1 MIETL
6 LILTFASAPAYA
18 LRFGLAGLPTNLLMV
33 WLFIVIA
40 LFCVWIFYSKNLNS
54 FFKSVLEIDNKIL
67 LAVCLFMVAGII
79 SLFVG
84 GYSLPKY
91 GQFIVLFLQPISG
104 FFILR
109 FIFKKYPEAKAK
121 LIFFFYIFV
130 SVAGLLALIQ
140 YFTLIGLPAEFW
152 GNSNEPK
159 RAISFFTHP
168 NGYSLFITPILAF
181 LIPHLLERVK
191 AIKEKPFF
199 LIYPVMWGIGT
210 IGLVLSLSRGGW
222 LGLLAAA
229 GVFLLFN
236 FKKNYLIG
244 ATILIIVS
252 AGIIY
257 AVPNLR
263 YRILLPFYGEKSS
276 SARLSLW
283 QTGTKMV
290 IDSPILGKGLL
301 GFSDNWY
308 EFNRDPNL
316 DHYPAPHNIFLNFW
330 IDTGLLGLISFL
342 MVSLVA
348 FMTAIKKRKSVYP
361 FGVALALVAMF
372 VHGQIDIPYFKN
384 DLALLYWFI
393 ISIL

>member
-6 LILTFASAPAYA
+6 LILTFALAPTYA
-18 LRFGLAGLPTNLLMV
+18 IRFNLLGLPANLLMV
-33 WLFIVIA
+33 WIFILIA
-40 LFCVWIFYSKNLNS
+40 VFCLWIFLSKNLYA
-54 FFKSVLEIDNKIL
+54 FFSSIFNIENKTVLAISAFALSGIL
-67 LAVCLFMVAGII
+67 A
-79 SLFVG
+79 LFVG

-91 GQFIVLFLQPISG
+91 GQFIVLFLQPLII
-104 FFILR
+104 FFIAR
-109 FIFKKYPEAKAK
+109 FIFKKYPEAKTK
-121 LIFFFYIFV
+121 LVFFFYLFV
-130 SVAGLLALIQ
+130 SFAGIFALVQ
-140 YFTLIGLPAEFW
+140 YFTLIGLPREFW

-168 NGYSLFITPILAF
+168 NGYALFITPILAF
-181 LIPHLLERVK
+181 LIPHLLERVRT
-191 AIKEKPFF
+191 IKQSLVQ
-199 LIYPVMWGIGT
+199 LIYPIMWVLGT
-210 IGLVLSLSRGGW
+210 IGLLLSLSRGGW
-222 LGLLAAA
+222 LGLLFAG
-229 GVFLLFN
+229 GVFLIFN

-244 ATILIIVS
+244 AIILIVLS

-283 QTGTKMV
+283 KTGADMV
-290 IDSPILGKGLL
+290 KDSPVFGKGLL
-301 GFSDNWY
+301 GFSNNWY
-308 EFNRDPNL
+308 EYNRDENL

-342 MVSLVA
+342 MISIISFVK
-348 FMTAIKKRKSVYP
+348 AIKNRNSVFS
-361 FGVALALVAMF
+361 FGVALALVVIF

-384 DLALLYWFI
+384 DLAILYWLI